1 MNNNDLRI
9 EADTCTAIRTH
20 QCTFDQRCPPR
31 KGGSQH
37 SLPDKR
43 NTKQN
48 HIKLINPTQVTE
60 STGWGWMGMDRGALW
75 KFWVLLGNFGVNIA
89 DWSTVLLVE
98 DVEVHSDSDSVAD
111 TGILGQPE
119 CFPLGISACRTLP
132 QLGRSLGFQDYY
144 NTDVHDCLH
153 LWAFGIMIAQI
164 CDTIKVS
171 WLLRYI
177 ESLPWG
183 SPGLV
188 QFSSPTRF
196 STYARCAPDNQGHSI
211 YNLAVPVN
219 ILSIKQLA
227 TMQKKRLGRSSRF
240 CGRSEDADRCLV
252 LKHFFLVL

>member
-1 MNNNDLRI
+1 MSNNDLRI
-9 EADTCTAIRTH
+9 EADTCTGIRTH

-60 STGWGWMGMDRGALW
+60 STGWGWMGMDGGALW
-75 KFWVLLGNFGVNIA
+75 TFWILLGNFGVNIA

-111 TGILGQPE
+111 TDILGQPE

-153 LWAFGIMIAQI
+153 LWAFGIMIVQI

-171 WLLRYI
+171 LNLKIYW
-177 ESLPWG
+177 ESTLGIPR
-183 SPGLV
+183 V
-188 QFSSPTRF
+188 
-196 STYARCAPDNQGHSI
+196 ST
-211 YNLAVPVN
+211 
-219 ILSIKQLA
+219 ILKPNKIQHLYLY
-227 TMQKKRLGRSSRF
+227 Q
-240 CGRSEDADRCLV
+240 
-252 LKHFFLVL
+252 